1 MLDNII
7 QKYLSLDDLWDN
19 NPLAYILINRSLKI
33 IDSNEAARNL
43 LEYPQAEFEE
53 KPIEELFT
61 RDDKTIDLISE
72 LFSKEDGPKVQVFEV
87 QWKTAKGFV
96 LFVRLNIS
104 LTSSGNNAVIS
115 VCDLTECKK
124 REDKIQVLESLLD
137 TIRSIQS
144 ASSKHKSRKKMLEQF
159 CTYLI
164 TRRKY
169 RAAWIAVFNSQHQ
182 VVEFSEAGLGAYPME
197 EIVRESNY
205 PNCIRQIMGGT
216 RILVS
221 TNTIVD
227 CPGCSLATIFGN
239 TTCISVKLEFAGRIL
254 GMLNVHLMQDMGT
267 DEEQDLL
274 LSISKDLSLMVHSFE
289 MEETR
294 LEAQL
299 ELERAKKMKSDFIAL
314 ASHQLRTPLTTIQ
327 EGINILL
334 EEIAGSLSDEQMT
347 FITALKRNTDRIK
360 KVISSMLTL
369 QKIET
374 GMIIFNFKS
383 LTVEELFIELEPLVS
398 LRTMLDNTDIEY
410 KVDDYE
416 MPIYGDKEYLVTALK
431 TILSRVFQNSEKP
444 VISIGAVHDNG
455 GVNIIFETDSC
466 TLNWQDQVSYFQ
478 EPMLTYR
485 LTHKSDELMIDMA
498 ICHQIIKHHRG
509 RVTVL
514 KRDDDGLTVRV
525 SLPDKSD

>member
-1 MLDNII
+1 
-7 QKYLSLDDLWDN
+7 
-19 NPLAYILINRSLKI
+19 
-33 IDSNEAARNL
+33 
-43 LEYPQAEFEE
+43 
-53 KPIEELFT
+53 
-61 RDDKTIDLISE
+61 
-72 LFSKEDGPKVQVFEV
+72 
-87 QWKTAKGFV
+87 
-96 LFVRLNIS
+96 
-104 LTSSGNNAVIS
+104 
-115 VCDLTECKK
+115 
-124 REDKIQVLESLLD
+124 
-137 TIRSIQS
+137 
-144 ASSKHKSRKKMLEQF
+144 
-159 CTYLI
+159 
-164 TRRKY
+164 
-169 RAAWIAVFNSQHQ
+169 
-182 VVEFSEAGLGAYPME
+182 
-197 EIVRESNY
+197 
-205 PNCIRQIMGGT
+205 
-216 RILVS
+216 
-221 TNTIVD
+221 
-227 CPGCSLATIFGN
+227 
-239 TTCISVKLEFAGRIL
+239 
-254 GMLNVHLMQDMGT
+254 
-267 DEEQDLL
+267 
-274 LSISKDLSLMVHSFE
+274 
-289 MEETR
+289 
-294 LEAQL
+294 
-299 ELERAKKMKSDFIAL
+299 MKSDFIAL

-374 GMIIFNFKS
+374 GMITFNFQS

-455 GVNIIFETDSC
+455 GVNIVFETDSC